1 MRAPI
6 EARAT
11 EALGGYVGG
20 VEMLKANLRDTIAIA
35 REAET
40 RRAQDKPAD
49 GGRRYPR
56 TPFSVR
62 RDTFAHHASAVPLI
76 AS

>member
-1 MRAPI
+1 
-6 EARAT
+6 
-11 EALGGYVGG
+11 
-20 VEMLKANLRDTIAIA
+20 MLKANLRDAIAIA